1 MLFLGEVRFNKFFN
15 IEEELFFSL
24 LLIVID
30 LGLFVKDI
38 EILVIVS
45 VFLVNEYV
53 FMFIVD
59 D

>member
-1 MLFLGEVRFNKFFN
+1 MLFLGEVRFNKLFN
-15 IEEELFFSL
+15 IEEELFISL

-38 EILVIVS
+38 DILVIVS

>member
-1 MLFLGEVRFNKFFN
+1 MLFLGEVRFNKLFN

-30 LGLFVKDI
+30 FGLFVKDI
-38 EILVIVS
+38 VILVIVS

>member
-38 EILVIVS
+38 DILVIVS